1 MAVLYLTERDV
12 RELVGIEE
20 ALQVVERVFARLGT
34 GEATNMPRYRLRGAE
49 TMLHLLAGVDRAE
62 GQLGWKIYATTR
74 TGARFLV
81 GLYDDATGE
90 LTALIEADFLGQLRT
105 AAASGVS
112 AKYLAN
118 ESASRLGVIGTGL
131 QARTQA
137 WALAAVRRPTEVRVY
152 GRAAERREAFARQLQ
167 TDLGI
172 AVTPVDSAG
181 EVVRN
186 SDLLVTATTSKTPV
200 FAGEDLQPGTHL
212 CAIGSNF
219 LKKTELDLETF
230 RRVSLVCCD
239 SREQC
244 EREAGDFREP
254 LETGLLAWDQVRE
267 LSEVLAGNCHR
278 PSEEAITLFKSV
290 GLGVQD
296 IALSQLLLTRAREQ
310 GRGTALPF

>member
-1 MAVLYLTERDV
+1 MAVLYMTEQEV
-12 RELVGIEE
+12 RGLVGMED
-20 ALQVVERVFARLGT
+20 ALRVVERVFGRLGT
-34 GEATNMPRYRLRGAE
+34 GEATNMPRNRLRGAE
-49 TMLHLLAGVDRAE
+49 TMLHLLAGVDRVE
-62 GQLGWKIYATTR
+62 GQLGWKIYSTTR

-81 GLYDDATGE
+81 GLYDDASGE
-90 LTALIEADFLGQLRT
+90 LTALMEADFLGQLRT

-118 ESASRLGVIGTGL
+118 EAASRLGVIGTGL

-137 WALAAVRRPTEVRVY
+137 WALAAVRPPTEVRVF
-152 GRAAERREAFARQLQ
+152 GRAAERREAFARQLES
-167 TDLGI
+167 DLGI
-172 AVTPVDSAG
+172 PVSPVESAA

-230 RRVSLVCCD
+230 RKVKLVCCD

-254 LETGLLAWDQVRE
+254 LETGLLTWEQVRE
-267 LSEVLAGNCHR
+267 LSDVVTGKCGR
-278 PSEEAITLFKSV
+278 PDQEAITLFKSV

-296 IALSQLLLTRAREQ
+296 IALGQLVLTRAREQ
-310 GRGTALPF
+310 GRGVPLPF